1 MVYLSNCI
9 FNFDSSYPQTIVG
22 KTASLLTIFLHPKH
36 IPENET
42 VKGLFKVLAFEF
54 DPPGWHIM
62 QTFLWPY
69 ADGC

>member
-1 MVYLSNCI
+1 MVR
-9 FNFDSSYPQTIVG
+9 
-22 KTASLLTIFLHPKH
+22 KTTSLLIVFLHTKH
-36 IPENET
+36 IPENKT

-54 DPPGWHIM
+54 DPPGWHTM